1 MGYLLFVFYG
11 FRNALLAC
19 LLIMLGYSQ
28 TVVAVSD
35 TIRFAAIGDYGAAG
49 PDEQKVA
56 ELIATWEVDFIITL
70 GDNNYEDGAAET
82 MDDNVGQYYQEYIGG
97 YTGEYGSGS
106 ETNRFFPSLGNH
118 DWRTKDPENP
128 ASNLPQV
135 YLDYFPSLPGNG
147 RYYRFTQGA
156 VEFFAIDSDVN
167 EPDGNTFDS
176 VQGEW
181 LKAAL
186 ADSTA
191 DWKIVYMHHSPYS
204 SENSS
209 SLNGSQPDLQWP
221 YEEWGADAVI
231 ASHDHVYERLFV
243 GEIPYFVNGVG
254 GRSVR
259 TFGKPIP
266 QSRFQYNADYGAML
280 ITADSESIL
289 YEFYSVAEGGILIDS
304 YRQLKRTTVISSG
317 SVWFYLDNGT
327 DQGTA
332 WKESGFDDSNWSSG
346 AAQLGY
352 GDGDEATIVSFG
364 DNASNKPITT
374 YFRHSFNVS
383 NSADV
388 TALSLNLLRD
398 DGAIVYLNGTE
409 IVRSNLPADTITYTT
424 QALTGIAPADE
435 SVYSSYDLAP
445 DLLQDGVNVVAVE
458 VHQNSPDSSDLSFDL
473 SLSSTGI
480 SSSVD
485 TTAPSIPESFA
496 GTAESGSQIDLSWQ
510 ASTDNGAGV
519 AGYRLFRDGVE
530 IGTSST
536 INYTDTGLTAETA
549 YSYTVAAYDAAD
561 PANESAQSEAVSVTT
576 LSSTSNPDTTAPS
589 IPESLAGI
597 ADSGSQ
603 IDLSWQAS
611 TDSGAG
617 GVAGYRLFRDGVEI
631 GTSSTTNYSDTGLT
645 AGTTYSYSIA
655 AYDAADPTN
664 ESAQSAAVIVKT
676 LSSLTNDS
684 DGGGADSDGG
694 GALSIFVLIAGLW
707 VALLLRK
714 RYQRVSAKS

>member
-1 MGYLLFVFYG
+1 
-11 FRNALLAC
+11 
-19 LLIMLGYSQ
+19 
-28 TVVAVSD
+28 
-35 TIRFAAIGDYGAAG
+35 
-49 PDEQKVA
+49 
-56 ELIATWEVDFIITL
+56 
-70 GDNNYEDGAAET
+70 
-82 MDDNVGQYYQEYIGG
+82 
-97 YTGEYGSGS
+97 
-106 ETNRFFPSLGNH
+106 
-118 DWRTKDPENP
+118 
-128 ASNLPQV
+128 
-135 YLDYFPSLPGNG
+135 
-147 RYYRFTQGA
+147 
-156 VEFFAIDSDVN
+156 
-167 EPDGNTFDS
+167 
-176 VQGEW
+176 
-181 LKAAL
+181 
-186 ADSTA
+186 
-191 DWKIVYMHHSPYS
+191 MHHSPYS

-259 TFGKPIP
+259 TFGPPLP
-266 QSRFQYNADYGAML
+266 QSQFRYNAGYGAML

-289 YEFYSVAEGGILIDS
+289 YEFYSVNDGGTLIDS

-317 SVWFYLDNGT
+317 SVWRYLDDGSN
-327 DQGTA
+327 QETA
-332 WKESGFDDSNWSSG
+332 WKESGFDDSSWSSG

-352 GDGDEATIVSFG
+352 GDGDEETVVSFG
-364 DNASNKPITT
+364 GDASNKPITT
-374 YFRHSFNVS
+374 YFRHSFTVS
-383 NSADV
+383 NSAGV

-409 IVRSNLPADTITYTT
+409 IVRSNLPEDTITYTT

-435 SVYSSYDLAP
+435 SVYINYDFAP

-473 SLSSTGI
+473 SLSSMGI
-480 SSSVD
+480 SSPAD

-496 GTAESGSQIDLSWQ
+496 GTAESDSQIDLSWQ
-510 ASTDNGAGV
+510 ASTDDGAGV

-530 IGTSST
+530 VGTSST

-561 PANESAQSEAVSVTT
+561 PANESVQSGAVVITT

-589 IPESLAGI
+589 IPDSLAGT
-597 ADSGSQ
+597 ASDSK

-611 TDSGAG
+611 TDDGA

-631 GTSSTTNYSDTGLT
+631 GTSSTTAYTDTGLT
-645 AGTTYSYSIA
+645 AETTYSYSIA
-655 AYDAADPTN
+655 AYDAADPAN
-664 ESAQSAAVIVKT
+664 ESAQSRAVIVKT
-676 LSSLTNDS
+676 LLSSTNDS
-684 DGGGADSDGG
+684 DSDGG
-694 GALSIFVLIAGLW
+694 GALSILVLIAGLG

-714 RYQRVSAKS
+714 RYQRVSAKT